1 MKSTLNIHWKDW
13 CWNKLEYFGHL
24 MWRASSLEKT
34 LMLGKIEVRRR
45 RVDSGWDG
53 WMASLT
59 PWTWAWANSRRQWRT
74 GKPGALLSVGSQR
87 VRKKLLHQT
96 FERISNFEC
105 TNFERILILK
115 KLKYITNA
123 RNRSSVDN
131 FCVCFFVIVLSCSV
145 VPDSL
150 WLCGQTVAHQT
161 PLSMGFSWQEYW
173 SGLPF
178 PPPVDQTQES
188 IWRLLHLLH
197 CRQVLYC

>member
-24 MWRASSLEKT
+24 MWRANSLEKT

-96 FERISNFEC
+96 FERISNFER

-131 FCVCFFVIVLSCSV
+131 FCVCFFCYCAQLLSRAWLFVTLWADCS
-145 VPDSL
+145 PSDSSVHGIFL
-150 WLCGQTVAHQT
+150 ARILEWVAI
-161 PLSMGFSWQEYW
+161 SFCMGSL
-173 SGLPF
+173 GPG
-178 PPPVDQTQES
+178 
-188 IWRLLHLLH
+188 I
-197 CRQVLYC
+197 